1 MNAMSELQTELRSDE
16 MLLALIEEARLAD
29 GSFMPSPQVLWHHL
43 KGCFRAIE
51 RLEELHFKNQRLL
64 REVNVKLALL
74 NSREA
79 MFEARCNHR
88 HYNEQND

>member
-1 MNAMSELQTELRSDE
+1 MSELQTELRSDE

-29 GSFMPSPQVLWHHL
+29 GNFMPSPQVLWHHL

-64 REVNVKLALL
+64 REINAKLAWQ
-74 NSREA
+74 SAREA
-79 MFEARCNHR
+79 ALETRCNHR
-88 HYNEQND
+88 HNNDMND